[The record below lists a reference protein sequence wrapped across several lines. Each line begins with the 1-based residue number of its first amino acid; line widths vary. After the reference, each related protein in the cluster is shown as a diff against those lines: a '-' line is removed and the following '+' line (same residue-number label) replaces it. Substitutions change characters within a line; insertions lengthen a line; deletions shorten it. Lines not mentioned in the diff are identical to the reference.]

1 MKTISG
7 TIKANIPGRVALGT
21 ANATDSRT
29 ILDESGAEYLCAKG
43 DMLYKSEEGLVRTQ
57 GALITKGEL
66 SRIMAF
72 IVKQWPAQI
81 DDAIVNEMESE
92 EEKSDAGGPVGE
104 DGITDEEYHR
114 AYDIV
119 VEANRASAS
128 MLQQRMGI
136 GYNHASRIMHLFEK
150 RGVIGPAR
158 GAGPREVLVNK

>member
-1 MKTISG
+1 MNRNEPFT
-7 TIKANIPGRVALGT
+7 PG
-21 ANATDSRT
+21 
-29 ILDESGAEYLCAKG
+29 
-43 DMLYKSEEGLVRTQ
+43 
-57 GALITKGEL
+57 

-81 DDAIVNEMESE
+81 DESIVDEMETE
-92 EEKSDAGGPVGE
+92 ESNGGESGPAGE
-104 DGITDEEYHR
+104 DGISDEEYHR